1 MCLHGGLSP
10 NIPFVDDISTI
21 DRVREIP
28 ESGSMSDIVWSD
40 PDSTLENWA
49 ISNRGAGYLFPH
61 KAVL

>member
-40 PDSTLENWA
+40 PDSSL
-49 ISNRGAGYLFPH
+49 
-61 KAVL
+61 